1 MTYSKLLILAFGIIF
16 YSCKESPKKIVEE
29 TDKTKKEVT
38 VILEKL
44 WETDTLLTTCEA
56 VRYNAEENIIYVSNI
71 GQVPPDQK
79 DADGSLSILNKKGA
93 IINQNWITGISAPK
107 GSNYFN
113 GKLYVTNIDE
123 IVKIDMKS
131 GKIDKKYAVENA
143 IFLND
148 LDIDKNGDIFFTD
161 SRASRIY
168 KLVDD
173 EVSLWLDLKGV
184 NPNGILVEKDR
195 VLVVSYS
202 KGDFIAIDKQTK
214 KRTVLATGIVS
225 GDGIEPI
232 DEGYIVST
240 WPGEIFFVDKT
251 QNNKKAVKILDTK
264 KEKLNAADIG
274 IIPDENTLLVPTFFG
289 NKVVA
294 YKINVD

>member
-1 MTYSKLLILAFGIIF
+1 MTYSKLLIFVLGTIF
-16 YSCKESPKKIVEE
+16 YSCKESQKKPVQV
-29 TDKTKKEVT
+29 TDKAEKEVT
-38 VILEKL
+38 VVLEKL

-71 GQVPPDQK
+71 GQVPPDKK
-79 DADGSLSILNKKGA
+79 DEDGSISILNKEGK
-93 IINQNWITGISAPK
+93 IINQNWVTGISAPK

-148 LDIDKNGDIFFTD
+148 IDIDKNGDVFFTD
-161 SRASRIY
+161 SRASRLY
-168 KLVDD
+168 KLVND

-195 VLVVSYS
+195 VLVASYS

-214 KRTVLATGIVS
+214 KRTVLATGIVG

-232 DEGYIVST
+232 DEGYIIST
-240 WPGEIFFVDKT
+240 WPGEIFFVGKN
-251 QNNKKAVKILDTK
+251 QHNNKAVKILDTK

-274 IIPDENTLLVPTFFG
+274 IIPNENILLVPTFFG
-289 NKVVA
+289 NKVMA
-294 YKINVD
+294 YKINLD